1 MTIVEIF
8 GFIASALIGLVLGIM
23 GGGGAILTV
32 PILVYLFAR
41 PAETATGYS
50 LCIVGTSA
58 LIGSFAYIRKHLIDF
73 RAALLFGVTS
83 IIAVFLTRN
92 QLLPL
97 IPKSLFSVGSLAVT
111 RGNAMLF
118 FFSAIMI
125 FSAISMIRR
134 KKVTPEDASGE
145 IQPVRLAI
153 LGLLVGV
160 VAGLV
165 GAGGGFMIVPA
176 LVLFAGL
183 EMKKAIGTS
192 LLLIGANSLFGFV
205 GEMQRNPDI
214 EWGFL
219 AAVTGLAVLGIF
231 AGTYLSKFFSG
242 EKLKPAF
249 GYFVMV
255 MGVLIVIF
263 ELTKSKS

>member
-1 MTIVEIF
+1 MEIL

-41 PAETATGYS
+41 PAEVATGYS
-50 LCIVGTSA
+50 LCVVGTSA
-58 LIGSFAYIRKHLIDF
+58 LFGSFAYIRKQLIDF
-73 RAALLFGVTS
+73 RAALLFGLTS
-83 IIAVFLTRN
+83 IIAIFLTRN

-97 IPKSLFSVGSLAVT
+97 IPKSLFSVGSFT
-111 RGNAMLF
+111 ITKGNAMLF
-118 FFSAIMI
+118 FFAVIMI
-125 FSAISMIRR
+125 ASAISMIRK
-134 KKVTPEDASGE
+134 KKVAAKERAHE
-145 IQPVRLAI
+145 EQPLRLAL
-153 LGLLVGV
+153 LGIVVGA

-176 LVLFAGL
+176 LVLLAGL

-192 LLLIGANSLFGFV
+192 LLIIAANSLFGFV
-205 GEMQRNPDI
+205 GEIQRNPQI

-219 AAVTGLAVLGIF
+219 GAVTGLAVLGII
-231 AGTYLSKFFSG
+231 AGTYLSRFFSG

-255 MGVLIVIF
+255 MGVLIVVF